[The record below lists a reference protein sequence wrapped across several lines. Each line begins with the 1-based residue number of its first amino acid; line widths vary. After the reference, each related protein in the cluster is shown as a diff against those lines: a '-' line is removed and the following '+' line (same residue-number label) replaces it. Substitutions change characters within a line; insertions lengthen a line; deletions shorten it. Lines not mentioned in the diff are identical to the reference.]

1 MVLSNVHVL
10 VKPAIYNENLSLK
23 KIEKTSLKLLTKP
36 VILDG
41 YNTMIPS
48 YWGFVEQNKILVEL
62 LAKG

>member
-36 VILDG
+36 VILDD

-48 YWGFVEQNKILVEL
+48 Y
-62 LAKG
+62 